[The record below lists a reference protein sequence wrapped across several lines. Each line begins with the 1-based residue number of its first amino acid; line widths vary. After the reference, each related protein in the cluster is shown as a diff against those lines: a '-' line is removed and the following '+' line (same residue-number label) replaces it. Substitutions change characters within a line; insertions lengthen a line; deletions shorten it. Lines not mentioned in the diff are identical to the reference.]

1 MASRRDP
8 GRHKPSPRVRAG
20 MYLPLQEMVNAGA
33 VDAAGWVVGV
43 ASLALT
49 AGWLAYLYR

>member
-1 MASRRDP
+1 
-8 GRHKPSPRVRAG
+8 